1 MADDHGLTHDATTHR
16 AVTDAHDVRVLGDL
30 QAAISDSAATLETAA
45 HDSDGE
51 ARMRLFA
58 TLAEERARTAR
69 DLRATIMALGGSA
82 VDTDGGS
89 ILAKARRAV
98 ADIGHA
104 LLGDE
109 AGKAVGAVDL
119 ADDGET
125 ALIRRLDAAL
135 DDPELSDVARAAVRR
150 ARAAVAGDHEDLHAL
165 RQSLDSRRDIGSPL
179 FPY

>member
-98 ADIGHA
+98 ADISHA

-109 AGKAVGAVDL
+109 AGAVDL